1 MPRRKSM
8 KRGIQKVDV
17 ALYGDEYMALVE
29 KYGDEA
35 MFAAGEVVLREAE
48 RRAPRGR
55 TGNLAKSGYVGTRT
69 KSTYVKRRYWRKE
82 KTAPKGGAVVGFTAP
97 HAHLLE
103 SGRRKRGVIRPLK
116 GGGKRAL
123 RINGVVRST
132 SKFNRMSSRPFLG
145 PGLDAAATTMVDP
158 IRVQKSGRLPK
169 TAKPSTI
176 AQRSEV

>member
-1 MPRRKSM
+1 MAKRKSM
-8 KRGIQKVDV
+8 RRGIQKVDV
-17 ALYGDEYMALVE
+17 ALYGDEYMAIVE

-35 MFAAGEVVLREAE
+35 MFASGEVVLREAE

-55 TGNLAKSGYVGTRT
+55 TGNLAKSGYVGTRS
-69 KSTYVKRRYWRKE
+69 KSTYVMRRYWRKE

-103 SGRRKRGVIRPLK
+103 SGRRKRGVIRPRK

-123 RINGVVRST
+123 SINGAVRST

-145 PGLDAAATTMVDP
+145 PGLDAAAATMVDELAQVL
-158 IRVQKSGRLPK
+158 RTRLEREGRK
-169 TAKPSTI
+169 
-176 AQRSEV
+176 